1 MVHKPPAVT
10 TCSPMP
16 NERDDM
22 MKTHRN
28 PAQDDTNKKSER
40 MESPSCEIKKMTLAI
55 GLIMIVF
62 RKRLIIHNNQKRFM
76 TDCGAWPE
84 DWANVGTTH
93 QQQGDLNRSADNVLA
108 GFYPRDVIK
117 WLPQNSR

>member
-1 MVHKPPAVT
+1 MTGPRDTDDGYRKSKNEKTNTKSNLVMMHKPPAVT

-40 MESPSCEIKKMTLAI
+40 MEPPSCEIKKMTLAI

-62 RKRLIIHNNQKRFM
+62 RKRLVIHNNQKRFM
-76 TDCGAWPE
+76 TDCGA
-84 DWANVGTTH
+84 
-93 QQQGDLNRSADNVLA
+93 
-108 GFYPRDVIK
+108 
-117 WLPQNSR
+117 